1 MGAAMQRH
9 VDWEALS
16 FRAVFGLIALI
27 TVFVLVAPTA
37 VILILS
43 FTGEEALRF
52 PPASYSLR
60 WYAALLD
67 ANELQD
73 AAFISLKVA
82 IITVT
87 ASVLMGVAAALA
99 IARSRRAWAR
109 ALETL
114 FMSPLILPAL
124 AFGFAA
130 LMMFSMLGL
139 RPSTVTLSIGHIAVC
154 APFVLRTTLA
164 SLAQLDPAL
173 LDCSTSLGASGTYT
187 FRKVTLP
194 LIGRGVA
201 SGAFIAFMA
210 SFDNVPVSLFLQD
223 ARTQVLPIYLWDI
236 IQNQLDSR
244 AASACGV
251 IIIATIILMAVM
263 ERLAGFSRFVK

>member
-1 MGAAMQRH
+1 MLKTI
-9 VDWEALS
+9 DWQALS
-16 FRAVFGLIALI
+16 FKLVFGLIALI
-27 TVFVLVAPTA
+27 AILALVAPTA
-37 VILILS
+37 IILILS
-43 FTGEEALRF
+43 FAGEETLRF
-52 PPASYSLR
+52 PPQSLSLR

-67 ANELQD
+67 ANELQ
-73 AAFISLKVA
+73 AALWVSLKVA
-82 IITVT
+82 VL
-87 ASVLMGVAAALA
+87 SVSACVVLGVPAALV
-99 IARSRRAWAR
+99 IARSRSAWAR
-109 ALETL
+109 LLETL

-130 LMMFSMLGL
+130 LMLFSMLGL
-139 RPSTVTLSIGHIAVC
+139 RPSILTLAIGHIVVC
-154 APFVLRTTLA
+154 VPFVLRTTLA
-164 SLAQLDPAL
+164 SLVQLDPAL
-173 LDCSTSLGASGTYT
+173 LDCSSSLGASALHT

-194 LIGRGVA
+194 LISRGVA

-251 IIIATIILMAVM
+251 IILATIALMAAM
-263 ERLAGFSRFVK
+263 ERFAGFSRFMK

>member
-1 MGAAMQRH
+1 MLR
-9 VDWEALS
+9 DWQPLS
-16 FRAVFGLIALI
+16 FNTVFGLLSLI
-27 TVFVLVAPTA
+27 SVIVLAGPTL

-43 FTGEEALRF
+43 FTGEEALHF

-60 WYAALLD
+60 WYAALID
-67 ANELQD
+67 ANELQ
-73 AAFISLKVA
+73 AALWVSLKVA
-82 IITVT
+82 VISVT
-87 ASVLMGVAAALA
+87 ACVVLGVAAALG
-99 IARSRRAWAR
+99 IARSSGPVAR
-109 ALETL
+109 GLETL
-114 FMSPLILPAL
+114 FLSPLILPAL

-130 LMMFSMLGL
+130 LMLFSILGM
-139 RPSTVTLSIGHIAVC
+139 RPSTLTLAIGHIVVC
-154 APFVLRTTLA
+154 VPFVLRTTLA

-173 LDCSTSLGASGTYT
+173 LDASRSLGASRVHT

-194 LIGRGVA
+194 LISPGVA

-251 IIIATIILMAVM
+251 IIIATVLMMVLM
-263 ERLAGFSRFVK
+263 ERVAGFSRFMK

>member
-1 MGAAMQRH
+1 MLR
-9 VDWEALS
+9 DWQTLS
-16 FRAVFGLIALI
+16 FNVLFGLLSLI
-27 TVFVLVAPTA
+27 SVIVLAGPTL

-43 FTGEEALRF
+43 FTGEEALHF

-60 WYAALLD
+60 WYAALID
-67 ANELQD
+67 ANELQ
-73 AAFISLKVA
+73 AALWVSLKVA
-82 IITVT
+82 VISVT
-87 ASVLMGVAAALA
+87 ACVVLGVAAALA
-99 IARSRRAWAR
+99 IARSEGAMAR
-109 ALETL
+109 GLETL

-130 LMMFSMLGL
+130 LMLFSLLGM
-139 RPSTVTLSIGHIAVC
+139 RPSILTLAIGHIVVC
-154 APFVLRTTLA
+154 VPFVLRTTLA

-173 LDCSTSLGASGTYT
+173 LDASRSLGASGFHT
-187 FRKVTLP
+187 FRTVTLP
-194 LIGRGVA
+194 LISPGVA

-251 IIIATIILMAVM
+251 IIIATVLMMVLM
-263 ERLAGFSRFVK
+263 ERVAGFSRFMK

>member
-1 MGAAMQRH
+1 MTR
-9 VDWEALS
+9 DWQALS
-16 FRAVFGLIALI
+16 FTAVFGFISLVCII
-27 TVFVLVAPTA
+27 VLAGPTL

-43 FTGEEALRF
+43 FTGEEALHF
-52 PPASYSLR
+52 PPASYSFR

-67 ANELQD
+67 ANELQ
-73 AAFISLKVA
+73 AALWVSLKVA
-82 IITVT
+82 VISVTVCV
-87 ASVLMGVAAALA
+87 VLGVSAALA
-99 IARSRRAWAR
+99 ISRSTGAMAR

-130 LMMFSMLGL
+130 LMLFSMVGL
-139 RPSTVTLSIGHIAVC
+139 RPSILTLAIGHIIVC
-154 APFVLRTTLA
+154 VPFVLRTTLA
-164 SLAQLDPAL
+164 SLMQLDPAL
-173 LDCSTSLGASGTYT
+173 LDASRSLGASGLHT
-187 FRKVTLP
+187 FRTVTLP
-194 LIGRGVA
+194 LISRGVA

-236 IQNQLDSR
+236 LQNQLDNR

-251 IIIATIILMAVM
+251 IIIATVLLMMLM
-263 ERLAGFSRFVK
+263 ERVAGFSRFMK